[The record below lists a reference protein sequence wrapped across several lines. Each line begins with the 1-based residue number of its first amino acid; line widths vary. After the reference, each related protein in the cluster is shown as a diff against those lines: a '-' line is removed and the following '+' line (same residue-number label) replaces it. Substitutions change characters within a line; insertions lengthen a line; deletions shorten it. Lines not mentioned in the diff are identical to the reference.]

1 MLQECEHA
9 SESAFKTRRFLIV
22 ARADVF
28 DAAALATRKVF
39 PYSPDSVD
47 LSIHG
52 RVFAKLR
59 SYVSSD
65 EAIKVLI
72 VTGAGDK
79 AFVAGAEEGFSTA
92 VKIIPFLA
100 GMMIAISV
108 FRASGAMDYLALL
121 LDPLTTKIGAP
132 SEILPLAI
140 MRPLSGSGV
149 LGMATE
155 LMRIYGPESFIGRM
169 ASVMQGTTDTTFFV
183 LTVYFGSV
191 GIKKYRYAVIT
202 GLTADITGF
211 LASLYICN
219 LLFR

>member
-1 MLQECEHA
+1 MLF
-9 SESAFKTRRFLIV
+9 SALTIISKWAIPLLLLIV
-22 ARADVF
+22 PLYGF
-28 DAAALATRKVF
+28 LK
-39 PYSPDSVD
+39 
-47 LSIHG
+47 
-52 RVFAKLR
+52 RVPVYE
-59 SYVSSD
+59 S
-65 EAIKVLI
+65 
-72 VTGAGDK
+72 
-79 AFVAGAEEGFSTA
+79 FVAGAQEGFSTA

-108 FRASGAMDYLALL
+108 FRASGAMDYLAFI
-121 LDPLTTKIGAP
+121 LDPLTAKIGAP

-155 LMRIYGPESFIGRM
+155 LMRIYGPDSFVGRM

-191 GIKKYRYAVIT
+191 GIKKYRYAVVT
-202 GLTADITGF
+202 GLTADVTGF

>member
-1 MLQECEHA
+1 MLLSLLNIISRWA
-9 SESAFKTRRFLIV
+9 IPLLLLIV
-22 ARADVF
+22 P
-28 DAAALATRKVF
+28 LYGLIKKV
-39 PYSPDSVD
+39 PVYES
-47 LSIHG
+47 
-52 RVFAKLR
+52 
-59 SYVSSD
+59 
-65 EAIKVLI
+65 
-72 VTGAGDK
+72 
-79 AFVAGAEEGFSTA
+79 FVAGAQEGFATA

-108 FRASGAMDYLALL
+108 FRASGAMDYLALI
-121 LDPLTTKIGAP
+121 LDPLTTRIGAP

-149 LGMATE
+149 LGMAAE
-155 LMRIYGPESFIGRM
+155 LMKVYGPDSFIGRM

-191 GIKKYRYAVIT
+191 GIKKYRYAVVT